1 MRVAGCGRGGC
12 AQVSITSLI
21 VVPTGNQLLLLR
33 FAQFVFLF
41 VVKQGNSLDWIQSVR
56 GEGGIDGIMEQL
68 DSLDIYREGGGL
80 RRVVLSPAK
89 EQCTVKSVN
98 RLEYVDINP
107 QTGPTSMKPSH

>member
-1 MRVAGCGRGGC
+1 MCTG
-12 AQVSITSLI
+12 IDNI
-21 VVPTGNQLLLLR
+21 VNRRPNRKSTFIAAFCSVC
-33 FAQFVFLF
+33 FSFF

-80 RRVVLSPAK
+80 RRGVLSPAK